1 MIFALL
7 MVIKFSAFFVIFAVV
22 NYFFILDRK
31 FKKTLLSSLLV
42 SIIFILVEIF
52 SPVLLYGFM
61 YLSEFAY
68 NVIN

>member
-1 MIFALL
+1 MIFILL
-7 MVIKFSAFFVIFAVV
+7 MVIKFATFFVISSVV

-31 FKKTLLSSLLV
+31 FKKTLLASLLI

-61 YLSEFAY
+61 YLSEFVY

>member
-1 MIFALL
+1 MIFILL
-7 MVIKFSAFFVIFAVV
+7 MIIKFSTFFVIFSVV
-22 NYFFILDRK
+22 NYFFILGRK

-42 SIIFILVEIF
+42 SIIFILVEIS

-61 YLSEFAY
+61 YLSEFVY